1 MPNTLIDFEYFGGS
15 LPTKKE
21 QEIAKPYQREIDFA
35 FFVANFGYSKA
46 DYDAITPKE
55 KAFIYKAWENKT
67 ISDSYLLY
75 NAVFTAVYNANR
87 PKRKK
92 PLKLWKKRGQ
102 TILFVTHDV
111 EEAIRISHRVVI
123 FERRPGRIR
132 EELTVP
138 FPMERRGELLG
149 EPGFQA
155 LREQIQRLMFT
166 L

>member
-1 MPNTLIDFEYFGGS
+1 MPNTLIGFEYFGGS

-102 TILFVTHDV
+102 RIVDMETINENLKIVKQIDQQEGDSWVRKVYQANNIPFKKG
-111 EEAIRISHRVVI
+111 
-123 FERRPGRIR
+123 GR
-132 EELTVP
+132 
-138 FPMERRGELLG
+138 
-149 EPGFQA
+149 
-155 LREQIQRLMFT
+155 
-166 L
+166 

>member
-1 MPNTLIDFEYFGGS
+1 MPNALIDFEYFGGS

-102 TILFVTHDV
+102 RIVDMETINENLKIVKQIDQQEGDSWVRKVYQANNIPFKKG
-111 EEAIRISHRVVI
+111 
-123 FERRPGRIR
+123 GR
-132 EELTVP
+132 
-138 FPMERRGELLG
+138 
-149 EPGFQA
+149 
-155 LREQIQRLMFT
+155 
-166 L
+166 

>member
-102 TILFVTHDV
+102 RIVDMETINENLKIVKQIDQQEGDSWVRKVYQANNIPFKTG
-111 EEAIRISHRVVI
+111 
-123 FERRPGRIR
+123 GR
-132 EELTVP
+132 
-138 FPMERRGELLG
+138 
-149 EPGFQA
+149 
-155 LREQIQRLMFT
+155 
-166 L
+166 

>member
-102 TILFVTHDV
+102 
-111 EEAIRISHRVVI
+111 RIVDMETVDENLKIVKQIDQQEGDSWVRKVYQANNI
-123 FERRPGRIR
+123 PFKKGGR
-132 EELTVP
+132 
-138 FPMERRGELLG
+138 
-149 EPGFQA
+149 
-155 LREQIQRLMFT
+155 
-166 L
+166 

>member
-75 NAVFTAVYNANR
+75 NVVFTAVYNANR

-102 TILFVTHDV
+102 
-111 EEAIRISHRVVI
+111 RIVDMETVNENLKIVKQIDQQEGDSWVRKVYQANNI
-123 FERRPGRIR
+123 PFKKGGR
-132 EELTVP
+132 
-138 FPMERRGELLG
+138 
-149 EPGFQA
+149 
-155 LREQIQRLMFT
+155 
-166 L
+166 

>member
-102 TILFVTHDV
+102 RIVDMETINENLKIVKQIDQQEGDSWVRKVYQANNIPFKKG
-111 EEAIRISHRVVI
+111 
-123 FERRPGRIR
+123 GR
-132 EELTVP
+132 
-138 FPMERRGELLG
+138 
-149 EPGFQA
+149 
-155 LREQIQRLMFT
+155 
-166 L
+166 